1 MPIEIIVPRLG
12 WSMEEGAFVGW
23 LKQEGEFVQAG
34 EALFSIEGDKA
45 VQEIE
50 SIDSGILRIAPDC
63 PEPGGAVRVGA
74 VLGCLISKAEA
85 VHTKAVG
92 PSSPQ
97 GSKQAKPRAMES
109 PVARAAPRTEEPR
122 EIPRARP
129 TAISPRALRAATE
142 LRVDWTSLTGSGRGG
157 RIRERDVLAAAQG
170 GIQPRPQPKTPFSLT
185 DKVAIVTGAGSGIG
199 AAIAQAFAAAGAIVY
214 VADVNEAG
222 ATEQTLR
229 LAKSGGRAFA
239 ATVNVADQASC
250 EALVQ
255 RVLADHSR
263 CDVLVN
269 NAGVGHVGTILTTA
283 PEDLARLWSVN
294 VLGMYF
300 LARAALPAMVE
311 RRCGSIIN
319 MASALGL
326 TAMEDRFAYTVTKH
340 AVVGLTRS
348 MALDFGTS
356 GVRINC
362 ICPGRV
368 ETPFVQARLAEYPDP
383 EKFRAQMVA
392 SHAQKRMAQPWEI
405 ASAAVYLASDESAF
419 VTGST
424 FAIDGG
430 YLCGK

>member
-12 WSMEEGAFVGW
+12 WSMEEGAFVAW
-23 LKQEGEFVQAG
+23 LKKDGEFVQAG

-63 PEPGGAVRVGA
+63 PEPGGAVRVGD
-74 VLGCLISKAEA
+74 VLGCLVSKDEA
-85 VHTKAVG
+85 VSLKAVASPMPR
-92 PSSPQ
+92 PSSD
-97 GSKQAKPRAMES
+97 QARPSAIPS
-109 PVARAAPRTEEPR
+109 PMATMASRTENPMSG
-122 EIPRARP
+122 AQAM
-129 TAISPRALRAATE
+129 AISPRALRRAAE
-142 LRVDWTSLTGSGRGG
+142 LGVDWTRLTGSGRGG
-157 RIRERDVLAAAQG
+157 RIRERDVLGAAQS
-170 GIQPRPQPKTPFSLT
+170 GIQARPRPQTPFALT
-185 DKVAIVTGAGSGIG
+185 DKVAIVTGAASGIG
-199 AAIAQAFAAAGAIVY
+199 AAIAEAFAGAGAIVY
-214 VADVNEAG
+214 VADVNAAG
-222 ATEQTLR
+222 AAEQALR
-229 LAKSGGRAFA
+229 LTQAGRRAFA
-239 ATVNVADQASC
+239 AGVNVADQAAC

-255 RVLADHSR
+255 RVLAQHAR

-283 PEDLARLWSVN
+283 PEDLSRLWSVN
-294 VLGMYF
+294 VQGMYF
-300 LARAALPAMVE
+300 LARAVLPAMIE
-311 RRCGSIIN
+311 RRGGSIIN

-348 MALDFGTS
+348 IALDFGTS

-392 SHAQKRMAQPWEI
+392 AHAQKRMAQPWEI
-405 ASAAVYLASDESAF
+405 AAAAVYLASDDSAF

-424 FAIDGG
+424 FVIDGG